1 MKQEIKTW
9 FQLSIL
15 IFCRHLLSSLS
26 TSSTGDKT
34 AKIVTAASEVGI
46 GGVVVAVAVVA
57 SVGKSV
63 AVGAIQQPGVGLWRS
78 VGISLSGSLPL
89 LPAVVAVVVAKSVV
103 AVVAGVGVGSV
114 AVGEVAV
121 AMGPVSVGAVEV
133 PGIGLGLRIGF
144 SFRFGLSFPLLPGLL
159 HSSGLSSRSN
169 SSRDDSEGND
179 TTVGARHHGTGFV
192 LASGSGCVDDGS
204 VGVGHDGGRCCGV
217 GEGSPVG
224 VGKVVAGGVGERW
237 VGLGPHGGDGGN
249 EQQELHDDDG
259 AQKMC

>member
-89 LPAVVAVVVAKSVV
+89 LPAVVAVV
-103 AVVAGVGVGSV
+103 AGVGVGSV

-159 HSSGLSSRSN
+159 HSSGLS
-169 SSRDDSEGND
+169 
-179 TTVGARHHGTGFV
+179 
-192 LASGSGCVDDGS
+192 
-204 VGVGHDGGRCCGV
+204 
-217 GEGSPVG
+217 
-224 VGKVVAGGVGERW
+224 
-237 VGLGPHGGDGGN
+237 
-249 EQQELHDDDG
+249 
-259 AQKMC
+259 

>member
-1 MKQEIKTW
+1 M
-9 FQLSIL
+9 
-15 IFCRHLLSSLS
+15 
-26 TSSTGDKT
+26 G
-34 AKIVTAASEVGI
+34 

-78 VGISLSGSLPL
+78 VGISLSGRLPL
-89 LPAVVAVVVAKSVV
+89 LPAVV

-144 SFRFGLSFPLLPGLL
+144 SFRFGLSFPPLPGLL

-169 SSRDDSEGND
+169 SEGND

-224 VGKVVAGGVGERW
+224 VRKVVAGGVGEGW
-237 VGLGPHGGDGGN
+237 VGLG
-249 EQQELHDDDG
+249 
-259 AQKMC
+259 

>member
-78 VGISLSGSLPL
+78 VSISLSGRLPL
-89 LPAVVAVVVAKSVV
+89 LPAVVAVVVAKSV
-103 AVVAGVGVGSV
+103 V

-144 SFRFGLSFPLLPGLL
+144 SFPLLPGLL

-179 TTVGARHHGTGFV
+179 TTVGTRHHGTGFV
-192 LASGSGCVDDGS
+192 LASGSSGVDD
-204 VGVGHDGGRCCGV
+204 
-217 GEGSPVG
+217 P
-224 VGKVVAGGVGERW
+224 
-237 VGLGPHGGDGGN
+237 LLP
-249 EQQELHDDDG
+249 
-259 AQKMC
+259 

>member
-15 IFCRHLLSSLS
+15 IFCRHLLLSFLS
-26 TSSTGDKT
+26 TSTGDKT
-34 AKIVTAASEVGI
+34 AKIVTAASEAGI

-144 SFRFGLSFPLLPGLL
+144 SFRFGLSFPLLPGRPQRE
-159 HSSGLSSRSN
+159 RSC
-169 SSRDDSEGND
+169 R
-179 TTVGARHHGTGFV
+179 R
-192 LASGSGCVDDGS
+192 
-204 VGVGHDGGRCCGV
+204 GGR
-217 GEGSPVG
+217 S
-224 VGKVVAGGVGERW
+224 
-237 VGLGPHGGDGGN
+237 HG
-249 EQQELHDDDG
+249 
-259 AQKMC
+259 AS

>member
-78 VGISLSGSLPL
+78 VGISLSGRLPL
-89 LPAVVAVVVAKSVV
+89 LPAVVAVVVAKPVV

-159 HSSGLSSRSN
+159 LSSRSN
-169 SSRDDSEGND
+169 SSRYDSEGND

-192 LASGSGCVDDGS
+192 LASGSGGVDDRS

-217 GEGSPVG
+217 GERSPVG
-224 VGKVVAGGVGERW
+224 VGKVVAGG
-237 VGLGPHGGDGGN
+237 
-249 EQQELHDDDG
+249 
-259 AQKMC
+259 

>member
-114 AVGEVAV
+114 AIGEVAV

-133 PGIGLGLRIGF
+133 PG
-144 SFRFGLSFPLLPGLL
+144 FRLGLSFPLLPGLL
-159 HSSGLSSRSN
+159 HSSWLSSRSN
-169 SSRDDSEGND
+169 SSRDDSEGNG
-179 TTVGARHHGTGFV
+179 TTAP
-192 LASGSGCVDDGS
+192 ASFWHPAAAV
-204 VGVGHDGGRCCGV
+204 
-217 GEGSPVG
+217 
-224 VGKVVAGGVGERW
+224 
-237 VGLGPHGGDGGN
+237 
-249 EQQELHDDDG
+249 
-259 AQKMC
+259 

>member
-78 VGISLSGSLPL
+78 VGISLSGRLPL
-89 LPAVVAVVVAKSVV
+89 LPAVVAVVVAKPVV

-133 PGIGLGLRIGF
+133 PGIGF

-224 VGKVVAGGVGERW
+224 VGKVVAGGVGEGG
-237 VGLGPHGGDGGN
+237 VGLGLGTHGGDGGN